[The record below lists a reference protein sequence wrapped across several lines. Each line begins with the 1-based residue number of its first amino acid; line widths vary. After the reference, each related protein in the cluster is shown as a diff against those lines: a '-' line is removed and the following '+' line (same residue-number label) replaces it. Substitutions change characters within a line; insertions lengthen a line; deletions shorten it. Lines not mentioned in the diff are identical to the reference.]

1 MLRTGFDRLR
11 ANGGLNQIFPNFAR
25 LALVALIVIGGCAW
39 RPPATPW
46 AGGVVHPVPVR
57 FLLTFDDGPSGA
69 AEDNPTASIL
79 DQLAAN
85 PIQSGV
91 KALFFVQTRNPE
103 GGASAVGRELLR
115 RAHAEGHVLG
125 LHSGSARGHVKHVD
139 FPPAELDQSL
149 RDGSADLRALSGA
162 RQLFL
167 RPPSWAFNDAVLAA
181 YRTHRFH
188 MLLDDVRARD
198 GKHWGFKWSPR
209 LHSHIHAELATVAE
223 EVRAGGLPA
232 LDGAIPVIVTLHDLN
247 TATAGNLREYMEA
260 LMEGARRSGLRVD
273 ASPFFDSRDGIERA
287 ARLRA
292 YPATR

>member
-1 MLRTGFDRLR
+1 MTRTVC
-11 ANGGLNQIFPNFAR
+11 AR
-25 LALVALIVIGGCAW
+25 LVLIALVAIGGCVW

-46 AGGVVHPVPVR
+46 VGDVVHPVPVR

-85 PIQSGV
+85 PVQKGV

-103 GGASAVGRELLR
+103 GGASGVGRELLG

-125 LHSGSARGHVKHVD
+125 LHSGSARGHIKHVD
-139 FPPAELDQSL
+139 FPPHELDQSL
-149 RDGSADLRALSGA
+149 ADGAADLRALTGA
-162 RQLFL
+162 PWLFL
-167 RPPSWAFNDAVLAA
+167 RPPNWAHNDAVLAA
-181 YRTHRFH
+181 YREHRFG

-198 GKHWGFKWSPR
+198 GKHWGFKWNPR
-209 LHSHIHAELATVAE
+209 LHSHIHSEMAAVAE
-223 EVRAGGLPA
+223 QIRAGELPA
-232 LDGAIPVIVTLHDLN
+232 LGGAIPVIVTLHDLN
-247 TATAGNLREYMEA
+247 TATAGNLREYMQA

-273 ASPFFDSRDGIERA
+273 AKPFFDSRAEVERV

-292 YPATR
+292 DPAAP